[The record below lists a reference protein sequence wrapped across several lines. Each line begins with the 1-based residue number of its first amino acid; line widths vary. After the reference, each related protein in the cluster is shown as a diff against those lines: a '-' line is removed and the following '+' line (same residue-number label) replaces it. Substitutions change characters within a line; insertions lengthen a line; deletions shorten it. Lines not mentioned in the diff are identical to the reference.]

1 MKLKSIKN
9 FIPHVVGVFAK
20 YGATQSQLK
29 VVELHTYGRV
39 HEHVPELQSK
49 LGIVRQSAFAEHE

>member
-1 MKLKSIKN
+1 MFFNNKN
-9 FIPHVVGVFAK
+9 FIPQVAGVSAK

-39 HEHVPELQSK
+39 HEHVLELQPK
-49 LGIVRQSAFAEHE
+49 LGIVIQSAVAEHE

>member
-1 MKLKSIKN
+1 MKIIL
-9 FIPHVVGVFAK
+9 PHVVGVSAK

-49 LGIVRQSAFAEHE
+49 LGIVIQSAVAEHE